1 MACSCLWLQN
11 NLWVPFQLSQG
22 RPFYRFT
29 GTNSPMWFIFICV
42 NDTDF
47 FIISLLF
54 SSSYFLHATS
64 AAVSGAG
71 LCVIFLE
78 VLREL
83 IQKWNIITLYS
94 CISKATFTCCFVPV
108 FCFPVTQRFRW
119 NFGNKQCIWH
129 CNSYQPQCATMRH
142 SLGDMS

>member
-1 MACSCLWLQN
+1 MRNNYMKSAQVFSQTYSFLFFSCHQRPIIYQFMKIWAGGVQLPL
-11 NLWVPFQLSQG
+11 PFQLSQG
-22 RPFYRFT
+22 RPFYSFT

-54 SSSYFLHATS
+54 SSYYFLHATS

-71 LCVIFLE
+71 VCVIFLE

-108 FCFPVTQRFRW
+108 FCFPVTQRFR
-119 NFGNKQCIWH
+119 
-129 CNSYQPQCATMRH
+129 
-142 SLGDMS
+142 